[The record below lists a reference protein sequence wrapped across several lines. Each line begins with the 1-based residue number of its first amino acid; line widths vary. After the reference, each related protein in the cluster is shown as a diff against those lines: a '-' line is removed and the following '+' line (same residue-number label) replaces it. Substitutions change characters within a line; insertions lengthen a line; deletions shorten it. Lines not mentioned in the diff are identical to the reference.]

1 MNQKNKNNN
10 SPFTEKPFSGN
21 VWESAY
27 ERFGRPFEEK
37 SFNNKV
43 NKKDSEKNDNITLS
57 PLTDAEKKQKE
68 KYEQIKNS
76 LYRKS
81 ARDQEKEAYLKALA
95 QKRAENPPKPRPKTI
110 GEITLQNNT
119 YHAAKQQPEEQENDT
134 SVYDAVSE
142 DIDRVKKFFE
152 DPEKATRAFINNV
165 KSEFKTIFHGT
176 KNKKEVGMIQKFIT
190 FLAVLI
196 AILCFLG
203 GLVANM

>member
-1 MNQKNKNNN
+1 MSQENKNNN
-10 SPFTEKPFSGN
+10 PHFTEKPFSGN

-27 ERFGRPFEEK
+27 ERCGRPFEEK
-37 SFNNKV
+37 SFDNKID
-43 NKKDSEKNDNITLS
+43 KKDSEKSDNITLA

-81 ARDQEKEAYLKALA
+81 VRDQEKEAYLKALA
-95 QKRAENPPKPRPKTI
+95 QKKAKNPPKPRPKTI
-110 GEITLQNNT
+110 GEITSQNNN

-152 DPEKATRAFINNV
+152 DPEKATRAFINNA
-165 KSEFKTIFHGT
+165 KSEIKVFFHGT
-176 KNKKEVGMIQKFIT
+176 GSKKEMGMIQKFVI
-190 FLAVLI
+190 FLAAII

-203 GLVANM
+203 GLFANM